1 MCLNRNL
8 YKQFIIEIIKL
19 TKQNKIKQ
27 NGIKLKEKLLMKLS
41 GLHINDINDNINNID
56 FLKAKKQ
63 KLRNN

>member
-1 MCLNRNL
+1 M
-8 YKQFIIEIIKL
+8 